1 MRVSSVNIGT
11 DWSLVVTRP
20 TDHGWPLIHRS
31 RMNQSSRNSQ
41 REVLVSRMNQS
52 SRNSQREVLVSRM
65 NQSSRNSQREVLVPS
80 PATRNPHTSPT
91 CSTQRS
97 PKTRGIKMEGAVK
110 CIYYRGS
117 FATEIGIISFFS
129 LKGQFLMSH
138 TQGLLGKLFPGVLL
152 HRVYF

>member
-1 MRVSSVNIGT
+1 VHHTCKLHFRGRLVHLWPTWLMRVSSVNIGT

-65 NQSSRNSQREVLVPS
+65 NQSSRNSQREVLVSRMNQSSRNSQREVLVPS

-97 PKTRGIKMEGAVK
+97 PKTRGIKSG
-110 CIYYRGS
+110 
-117 FATEIGIISFFS
+117 
-129 LKGQFLMSH
+129 
-138 TQGLLGKLFPGVLL
+138 GLC
-152 HRVYF
+152 